1 MSKIQPGR
9 SHRPEDSPGE
19 PGGDGLMEGRR
30 RIGRTARTKQR
41 NTTIRIP
48 GRLPR
53 IQTILSQAL
62 FIIFLIMFCLSFQ
75 KDMTVPAFSGGDAQ
89 VDEGPMLS
97 PSIFDILW
105 QRRGFSKVLL
115 KTGFPMLGY
124 MEELRKDYPA
134 GHPLRF
140 SDGFSGSAQG
150 VQDVVASGF
159 PSS

>member
-1 MSKIQPGR
+1 MRAKIQPGR

-62 FIIFLIMFCLSFQ
+62 FIIFLITFCLSFQ

-115 KTGFPMLGY
+115 KTGFPMLG
-124 MEELRKDYPA
+124 LPRA
-134 GHPLRF
+134 GHPPPDFRMV
-140 SDGFSGSAQG
+140 SRVHAQG
-150 VQDVVASGF
+150 GSRRSCKQL
-159 PSS
+159 P